1 MVADPYSGREQ
12 TLAKHFILRRYL
24 QALAFKVLHFQ
35 DITYV
40 DGFSGPWETKTED
53 FSDSS
58 FMIAISVLLDAQRK
72 IQEQTGTRRKIR
84 CFFAESDKETFLRL
98 EKAVI
103 PFHKSA
109 ESFEIRTYFGKFE
122 DAVPEI
128 ETAIGTS
135 FPLIFIDPTGW
146 TGYPFDKIK
155 VLFARPR
162 CEVLINF
169 MYAFVQRFVHSDDK
183 EIIASLDP
191 ILGGPGWRDR
201 LDKNLDR
208 GLAAEKLFR
217 ETLRSVGNFDF
228 VVSTKI
234 DKSSI
239 DRPHFFITY
248 GTKSLEGLKVFR
260 QTEYDVLRQHEKNRA
275 NAQERKR
282 ESQTGT
288 TDLFAGHQA
297 NVREETIDEIVS
309 EQMRFGSENLI
320 TILEADGARSF
331 SSLLV
336 PLLQAFMLRETNVKD
351 ICVELAKS
359 GKIENTWGGGNR
371 KPRDEH
377 IIKLK
382 ISAK

>member
-1 MVADPYSGREQ
+1 MPVCGSGAPVWSSSSPVMRPSWPPSGRN
-12 TLAKHFILRRYL
+12 A
-24 QALAFKVLHFQ
+24 
-35 DITYV
+35 TYPV
-40 DGFSGPWETKTED
+40 VQISRA
-53 FSDSS
+53 SS
-58 FMIAISVLLDAQRK
+58 
-72 IQEQTGTRRKIR
+72 
-84 CFFAESDKETFLRL
+84 
-98 EKAVI
+98 
-103 PFHKSA
+103 
-109 ESFEIRTYFGKFE
+109 
-122 DAVPEI
+122 
-128 ETAIGTS
+128 
-135 FPLIFIDPTGW
+135 
-146 TGYPFDKIK
+146 
-155 VLFARPR
+155 
-162 CEVLINF
+162 
-169 MYAFVQRFVHSDDK
+169 
-183 EIIASLDP
+183 
-191 ILGGPGWRDR
+191 
-201 LDKNLDR
+201 
-208 GLAAEKLFR
+208 
-217 ETLRSVGNFDF
+217 
-228 VVSTKI
+228 
-234 DKSSI
+234 
-239 DRPHFFITY
+239 
-248 GTKSLEGLKVFR
+248 
-260 QTEYDVLRQHEKNRA
+260 NRA